1 MHAALEHYVRAQEG
15 RTAQLASHLRSAT
28 AVVSP
33 AVATAP
39 LTQGTVRVASVP
51 QQRQNQQRQQALLP
65 TLALLHE
72 RLQRHA
78 STHSDLTTQVPA
90 AAELQASHA
99 LEADT
104 QRSLIVA
111 RVASL
116 EHLSDVATEFS
127 NQQHEGTEADATVD
141 FSTLDAAGSHL
152 PEPPA
157 ALQDNDCSDSDSD
170 SDSENGGLDHEPA
183 QFEF

>member
-1 MHAALEHYVRAQEG
+1 MRAQEA

-99 LEADT
+99 LQADT
-104 QRSLIVA
+104 LRSLIVA
-111 RVASL
+111 
-116 EHLSDVATEFS
+116 HLSDAATEVS
-127 NQQHEGTEADATVD
+127 NQQHEDTEADATVD
-141 FSTLDAAGSHL
+141 FSTLDTAGSHL

-157 ALQDNDCSDSDSD
+157 ALQDNDCSDSG
-170 SDSENGGLDHEPA
+170 SDSEHGGLDHEPA

>member
-1 MHAALEHYVRAQEG
+1 MHAALAHYVRAQEA
-15 RTAQLASHLRSAT
+15 RTAQLASRLRSAT

-99 LEADT
+99 LQADT
-104 QRSLIVA
+104 LRSLIVA
-111 RVASL
+111 
-116 EHLSDVATEFS
+116 HLSDVATECS
-127 NQQHEGTEADATVD
+127 NQQHEDTEADATVD

-157 ALQDNDCSDSDSD
+157 ALQDNDCSDSG
-170 SDSENGGLDHEPA
+170 SDSEHGGLDHEPA